1 VGAARATVDVSVLVE
16 VVVTG
21 IVTREGET
29 VTVMVMRSM
38 YSAVVVGAR
47 PR

>member
-1 VGAARATVDVSVLVE
+1 MEVSVRVE

-21 IVTREGET
+21 ITTREGET
-29 VTVMVMRSM
+29 VTVIVAREM

-47 PR
+47 PE